1 MDNAFSLSNYGVIF
15 ILFPPTRMKYAHALF
30 RFVTLIFHRDIVE
43 SDIVREANG
52 IAMRSHNLPEEREKV
67 SLLHKLTNCF
77 RPLVFS
83 LLNGAFTEDRIV
95 LSQYLIIYDCLS
107 IIGLGIQQKQD

>member
-1 MDNAFSLSNYGVIF
+1 M
-15 ILFPPTRMKYAHALF
+15 
-30 RFVTLIFHRDIVE
+30 TLIFNRDIVE

-52 IAMRSHNLPEEREKV
+52 IAMRSHNISLSHEEREKV

-77 RPLVFS
+77 HPLVFR
-83 LLNGAFTEDRIV
+83 LLNGAYPEDRIV

-107 IIGLGIQQKQD
+107 IFGLGIQHKQE